1 MPALKKIA
9 QLEGVVGRQ
18 ALREG
23 LDGAVRASDRR
34 RLLKE
39 ALETGR
45 AVAGTHLAGRA
56 ADGWRAARQLSDATD
71 EISAALFAYAA
82 DATFGRRL
90 ALVAVGGYGRGEL
103 APHSDL
109 DLLFLHDGKAGDF
122 AKPIVEQVLFSIW
135 DDLGLK
141 VGHAVRGVEDNV
153 VLARSDHT
161 IQTGLLESRFVA
173 GDQRLFEELEG
184 NLRRHVFERDRAGY
198 ITQKLRERDE
208 RHARIGASRYMVEPN
223 IKEGKGGL
231 RDLHTLF
238 WMGRRRF
245 GFSTP
250 GEYVAAG
257 VLSSEQASALTRARR
272 FLWTVRFHL
281 HLTAGRACERLTFDV
296 QEEIARRMG
305 FRSREGVTGVE
316 RFMKRYFL
324 VAREVGGLT
333 RIICAKLEAENTK
346 REPVGL
352 GRFWRRQ
359 RGATDLSA
367 PGFHIENGRLNIDG
381 PETLATA
388 GALMRLFEIAEQ
400 RDLDLHP
407 GALEEA
413 ARRARRMPAAW
424 RADRTAQE
432 SFLRILASPHRPAP
446 ALRLMNDSGVLGRF
460 VPEFGRIVAQMQFNM
475 HHHYTVDEH
484 TLRAVEAIS
493 EIEGG
498 EHGDK
503 HPLATTILP
512 KIINRRALY
521 MAMLLHDTGKGA
533 GDQQIEGE
541 KAALTACR
549 RLGLESDEAE
559 LVAWLVRNHLLM
571 SDVAQRRDIGDARTI
586 AAFAAAVGD
595 VERLRLL
602 LIITVADMRAVGPG
616 IWNDWKGQLLRDL
629 YRFTEATLLGGGGE
643 AAARGLL
650 EELAEDAKQSLRQA
664 RVLDAEAAEMWIAMH
679 ESGYW
684 LDHDAEAL
692 VWHAAE
698 ASAVQGANG
707 QIHTAARFRPQRGV
721 TEVLVLAPDRSGLFA
736 SLAAAISASGA
747 DIAAARVHT
756 TKLGSAL
763 DVFSV
768 QTSDHRPFGQ
778 DNAAALNALLGRLRR
793 AAASDFATP
802 AAPAPSRRRSA
813 FTIKPQVSIDN
824 DITPDATVIEASGG
838 DRLGLLADLARVCA
852 GAKASIISAHIDTA
866 GERAS
871 DVFYV
876 QGQGGGQIVDLH
888 QLASLRAELEAV
900 FNEYGS
906 APPLAASHAS
916 TPT

>member
-1 MPALKKIA
+1 SLSRRAAAGAL
-9 QLEGVVGRQ
+9 LEGGR
-18 ALREG
+18 
-23 LDGAVRASDRR
+23 
-34 RLLKE
+34 
-39 ALETGR
+39 
-45 AVAGTHLAGRA
+45 
-56 ADGWRAARQLSDATD
+56 ADGWRAARLLSDVTD
-71 EISAALFAYAA
+71 VITAALFSNAA
-82 DATFGRRL
+82 DAVDGRRL

-109 DLLFLHDGKAGDF
+109 DLLFLHDAKAGDF
-122 AKPIVEQVLFSIW
+122 AKPAIERILFSIW

-141 VGHAVRGVEDNV
+141 VGHAVRNIDDNIA
-153 VLARSDHT
+153 LARADHT
-161 IQTGLLESRFVA
+161 IQTGLLESRLVA
-173 GDQRLFEELEG
+173 GDQKLFDELSG
-184 NLRRHVFERDRAGY
+184 KLRKHVFERDRAGY
-198 ITQKLRERDE
+198 IAQKLRERDE

-238 WMGRRRF
+238 WIGRRRF

-250 GEYVAAG
+250 GEYVGAG
-257 VLSSEQASALTRARR
+257 VLSGEQASALIRARR

-281 HLTAGRACERLTFDV
+281 HLTAGRASERLTFDV
-296 QEEIARRMG
+296 QTEIAKRMG
-305 FRSREGVTGVE
+305 FASRDGATGVE

-324 VAREVGGLT
+324 GAREVGGLT

-346 REPVGL
+346 RAPAGL

-359 RGATDLSA
+359 HDSGEFAA
-367 PGFHIENGRLNIDG
+367 PGFHLETGRLNIDG
-381 PETLATA
+381 PETLAAA
-388 GALMRLFEIAEQ
+388 GGLMRLFEIAEE

-407 GALEEA
+407 RALEEA

-424 RADRTAQE
+424 RTDREAQE
-432 SFLRILASPHRPAP
+432 SFLRVLASPRRPAP

-460 VPEFGRIVAQMQFNM
+460 VPEFGRVVAQMQFNM

-498 EHGDK
+498 EHRDK

-521 MAMLLHDTGKGA
+521 LAMLLHDTGKGA

-541 KAALTACR
+541 KAALAACR
-549 RLGLESDEAE
+549 RLGLARDEAD
-559 LVAWLVRNHLLM
+559 LVGWLVRNHLLM
-571 SDVAQRRDIGDARTI
+571 SEVAQRRDIGEARTI
-586 AAFAAAVGD
+586 AAFAGAVGN

-602 LIITVADMRAVGPG
+602 LILTVADMRAVGPG

-629 YRFTEATLLGGGGE
+629 YRLTEAALLGGGGE
-643 AAARGLL
+643 AAVRGLL
-650 EELAEDAKQSLRQA
+650 EEMAEEAKKNLRQA
-664 RVLDAEAAEMWIAMH
+664 GLLEAAAAEAWISTH
-679 ESGYW
+679 EAGYW
-684 LDHDAEAL
+684 LDHEAEAL
-692 VWHAAE
+692 IWHAAE
-698 ASAVQGANG
+698 ANAAQHSGA
-707 QIHTAARFRPQRGV
+707 HTAARFRPQRGI
-721 TEVLVLAPDRSGLFA
+721 TEILVIAPDRAGLFA

-747 DIAAARVHT
+747 DIAAARAHT
-756 TKLGSAL
+756 TKIGSAL

-778 DNAAALNALLGRLRR
+778 DNPAALDALLKRLRR
-793 AAASDFATP
+793 AATKDHASP
-802 AAPAPSRRRSA
+802 VAPAPSRRRSA
-813 FTIKPQVSIDN
+813 FAIEPRVGIDN
-824 DITPDATVIEASGG
+824 DITSAATVIEASGG
-838 DRLGLLADLARVCA
+838 DRLGLLADLARACA
-852 GAKASIISAHIDTA
+852 AHSVSIVSAHIDTA

-876 QGQGGGQIVDLH
+876 QEQGGGQVVDPHRLS
-888 QLASLRAELEAV
+888 SLRAELEAV
-900 FNEYGS
+900 FSGTS
-906 APPLAASHAS
+906 ALS

>member
-1 MPALKKIA
+1 MPALGKIA
-9 QLEGVVGRQ
+9 QVEGVVDHL
-18 ALREG
+18 ALKAG
-23 LDGAVRASDRR
+23 LAAAKDAADRR

-39 ALETGR
+39 TLEAGR
-45 AVAGTHLAGRA
+45 VAAGVHLAGGR
-56 ADGWRAARQLSDATD
+56 ADGWLAARQLSDATD
-71 EISAALFAYAA
+71 EISAALFADAA
-82 DATFGRRL
+82 DATGGRRL

-109 DLLFLHDGKAGDF
+109 DLLFLHDAKVGDF
-122 AKPIVEQVLFSIW
+122 ARPAIERILFSIW

-141 VGHAVRGVEDNV
+141 VGHAVRNVEDNIA
-153 VLARSDHT
+153 LTRGDHT

-173 GDQRLFEELEG
+173 GDRKLFDELAG
-184 NLRRHVFERDRAGY
+184 KLRKQVFERDRAGY
-198 ITQKLRERDE
+198 IAQKLRERDE
-208 RHARIGASRYMVEPN
+208 RHARTGASRYMVEPN

-238 WMGRRRF
+238 WIGRRRF
-245 GFSTP
+245 GFSAP
-250 GEYVAAG
+250 SEYVAAG
-257 VLSSEQASALTRARR
+257 VLSSEQASALVRARR
-272 FLWTVRFHL
+272 FLWTARFHL
-281 HLTAGRACERLTFDV
+281 HLTAARASERLTFDV
-296 QEEIARRMG
+296 QTEIAKRMG
-305 FRSREGVTGVE
+305 FGAREGATSVE

-324 VAREVGGLT
+324 VAREVGALT
-333 RIICAKLEAENTK
+333 RIICAKLEAENVK
-346 REPVGL
+346 RAPAGL

-359 RGATDLSA
+359 QDAGELSA
-367 PGFHIENGRLNIDG
+367 PGFHLESGRLNIDG

-388 GALMRLFEIAEQ
+388 GGLMRLFEIAEQ

-407 GALEEA
+407 RALEEA

-424 RADRTAQE
+424 RADREAQA
-432 SFLRILASPHRPAP
+432 SFLGILASPRRPAP

-503 HPLATTILP
+503 HPLATAILP

-521 MAMLLHDTGKGA
+521 LATLLHDTGKGA

-541 KAALTACR
+541 KAALAACG
-549 RLGLESDEAE
+549 RLGLGDDEAG
-559 LVAWLVRNHLLM
+559 LVGWLVRNHLLM

-586 AAFAAAVGD
+586 ATFAGAVGN
-595 VERLRLL
+595 VEKLRLL
-602 LIITVADMRAVGPG
+602 LILTVADMRAVGPG

-629 YRFTEATLLGGGGE
+629 YRLTEATLLGGGGE
-643 AAARGLL
+643 DAVRGLL
-650 EELAEDAKQSLRQA
+650 EEMAEEAKRNLRQSGQFEA
-664 RVLDAEAAEMWIAMH
+664 DAAEAWISTH
-679 ESGYW
+679 EASYW

-692 VWHAAE
+692 IWHAAE
-698 ASAVQGANG
+698 ANAAQHSGA
-707 QIHTAARFRPQRGV
+707 HTAARFRPQRGI
-721 TEVLVLAPDRSGLFA
+721 TEILVIASDRAGLFA
-736 SLAAAISASGA
+736 SLAAAISGSGA
-747 DIAAARVHT
+747 NIAAARVHT
-756 TKLGSAL
+756 TKRGSAL

-778 DNAAALNALLGRLRR
+778 DSPAALDALLKRLHR
-793 AAASDFATP
+793 AAASDHASP

-813 FTIKPQVSIDN
+813 FAIESRVSIDN
-824 DITPDATVIEASGG
+824 EITPAATVIEASGG
-838 DRLGLLADLARVCA
+838 DRLGLLADLARACA
-852 GAKASIISAHIDTA
+852 AHSVSIVSAHIDTA

-876 QGQGGGQIVDLH
+876 QEQGGGQIVDPQRLS
-888 QLASLRAELEAV
+888 SLRAELEAV
-900 FNEYGS
+900 LSGTS
-906 APPLAASHAS
+906 VLS